1 MPSSKC
7 LPTIFTRGGL
17 HPLIGAA
24 DFFYCCPVVRSN
36 FCWPSK
42 DLVLSS
48 LGTPSTL
55 DLIYAAVPHTDRPP
69 HPISSTNPPPKP
81 LALSI
86 SSPLSPPTPDLSSS
100 VRPEIPGKT
109 ATARALPPPPLASA
123 QTSPKP
129 ASSSSFSLH
138 MFDHHSFLPAT
149 AGGAD
154 SRATGGWRRPLS
166 PFFFS

>member
-1 MPSSKC
+1 MTSFVWPQHNRLSVLPVQCKHQRLRLKC
-7 LPTIFTRGGL
+7 LPMIFTRGGL

-69 HPISSTNPPPKP
+69 HPISSTNPPPQP

-86 SSPLSPPTPDLSSS
+86 SFPLSPPTPDLSSS
-100 VRPEIPGKT
+100 VRPEIPGKS
-109 ATARALPPPPLASA
+109 PLHV
-123 QTSPKP
+123 
-129 ASSSSFSLH
+129 L
-138 MFDHHSFLPAT
+138 FL
-149 AGGAD
+149 
-154 SRATGGWRRPLS
+154 RRL
-166 PFFFS
+166 